1 MYELRGRDEQFKADW
16 DDAVEQGTDALE
28 DAAVQRAIKEK
39 SDTMI
44 ISLLKSRRKENM
56 PNVKNIPARTVSLLL
71 YSNR

>member
-44 ISLLKSRRKENM
+44 ISLLKSRRKE
-56 PNVKNIPARTVSLLL
+56 KCAEHQEYTARTVSLLL

>member
-39 SDTMI
+39 RAI
-44 ISLLKSRRKENM
+44 Q
-56 PNVKNIPARTVSLLL
+56 
-71 YSNR
+71 

>member
-1 MYELRGRDEQFKADW
+1 MYELRGRDEQFKAGW

-44 ISLLKSRRKENM
+44 ISLLKSRRKEKCAEHQEHTG
-56 PNVKNIPARTVSLLL
+56 KNGEPISLQQ
-71 YSNR
+71 